1 MQEGERGWEN
11 EGPFGVAQG
20 RGGVSREAAPG
31 GRCPGPPPSP
41 ARRGVTGAGCP
52 AAYQVQHR
60 LHDVPVADLPDLD
73 ESDEDGEFHPDIT
86 DRHRRVNHPRGEHDG
101 PGARRPQLPHH
112 RDAAAT
118 AAASAAAASS
128 TAGPDGDESRGL
140 RVRPRHRLLARH
152 LPPTVTGTCRRRRL
166 PARPGRA
173 AHPPQSHPAG
183 PQGAGPRRR
192 HRPRSRSRAPL

>member
-1 MQEGERGWEN
+1 M
-11 EGPFGVAQG
+11 PVAAGGTGAEG
-20 RGGVSREAAPG
+20 RGGSAGRRWAARAG
-31 GRCPGPPPSP
+31 

-60 LHDVPVADLPDLD
+60 LHDVPVADLPNLD
-73 ESDEDGEFHPDIT
+73 ESDEDGEFHPDIA
-86 DRHRRVNHPRGEHDG
+86 DRHRRVNHPRGEHHG

-112 RDAAAT
+112 RDTAA
-118 AAASAAAASS
+118 AAASAS

-152 LPPTVTGTCRRRRL
+152 LPPAVTGTCRRRL

-192 HRPRSRSRAPL
+192 HRPRSRSPAPL